1 MKQSIAF
8 CFLGLSLVNALNMM
22 SMIDGVDLKFNSFI
36 EIQNMNDATL
46 KYVDERADIH
56 QILTV
61 DIVRS
66 FKTNL
71 FVDNYQFKSRIRYY
85 LL

>member
-1 MKQSIAF
+1 MKLSIAF

-71 FVDNYQFKSRIRYY
+71 FVDIYQFKSRIRYY

>member
-8 CFLGLSLVNALNMM
+8 CFLGLSLVNTLNMM

-56 QILTV
+56 
-61 DIVRS
+61 
-66 FKTNL
+66 
-71 FVDNYQFKSRIRYY
+71 
-85 LL
+85 

>member
-1 MKQSIAF
+1 
-8 CFLGLSLVNALNMM
+8 
-22 SMIDGVDLKFNSFI
+22 MIDGVDLKFNSFI

-71 FVDNYQFKSRIRYY
+71 FVDIYQFKSRIRYY
-85 LL
+85 FL